1 MFMGEV
7 QHSLDDKG
15 RLTIPARFRDLLEG
29 GAYITQGFD
38 QNLMVWPESALEHIL
53 QTLGTKSIT
62 DPDTRLL
69 QRLIFSRG
77 ERLEVDGAGRI
88 LIPGFLRQFALLG
101 SEVVV
106 VGVGK
111 YFEIW
116 SPELWGPQ
124 LTQIQDAAANAVRF
138 KAFDISFG

>member
-1 MFMGEV
+1 
-7 QHSLDDKG
+7 
-15 RLTIPARFRDLLEG
+15 LL
-29 GAYITQGFD
+29 
-38 QNLMVWPESALEHIL
+38 N
-53 QTLGTKSIT
+53 
-62 DPDTRLL
+62 
-69 QRLIFSRG
+69 RLIFSRG

-88 LIPGFLRQFALLG
+88 LIPQFLRQFALLE

-106 VGVGK
+106 VGVGH

-124 LTQIQDAAANAVRF
+124 LTQIQDADTNAVRF